1 MALTEAQDDQVHRYL
16 LRRTFRH
23 GYADLGLPIPEH
35 LRITAD
41 DTAAMLL
48 LLEVPMVKEVF
59 LRLKEVFL
67 RLKEALLRLKETV
80 QKVHDTLARTEGWRA

>member
-48 LLEVPMVKEVF
+48 LLEVPMVKVGAGNLGDAF
-59 LRLKEVFL
+59 
-67 RLKEALLRLKETV
+67 LRLKETV
-80 QKVHDTLARTEGWRA
+80 QRVHDTFARAEGRRA